1 MFPGAGRGW
10 GGGAAPPHPAGSSAQ
25 PRAVTGH
32 GEGPPAFLQSRL
44 CPGRPLCSALPSGQG
59 LVHGPRPVVCGRFSC
74 GWAPLQCAPVRVAQL
89 WVGRPQGARGPRHTL
104 SWLLWPRSRSPPP
117 PSTPRRA
124 SGMLRVLQLPLWP
137 QGPSSRGPRGVPPE
151 LLSVFAALPVSP
163 PTWLSRRVGS
173 SLGPGRGARAFRSRG
188 SARSRQRPRA
198 LPGWARAREPSPL
211 PGLAKAPPA
220 LTLVPVFPVAP
231 SSSGGWGLSHWM
243 ERLVFTP
250 VLPGAFSAP
259 WGCLVR
265 QQHM

>member
-59 LVHGPRPVVCGRFSC
+59 LVHGRRPVVCGRFSC

-104 SWLLWPRSRSPPP
+104 SWLLWPRSRSYPPPPP

-124 SGMLRVLQLPLWP
+124 SGTLRVLQLPLWP
-137 QGPSSRGPRGVPPE
+137 QGPSSRAPGACPLNCSVCLQLSRCPHPRGSPSGLARAWAQDGARGRSGLVGQN
-151 LLSVFAALPVSP
+151 ALASDRAPSP
-163 PTWLSRRVGS
+163 A
-173 SLGPGRGARAFRSRG
+173 GPGPGSRPP
-188 SARSRQRPRA
+188 SLAWRR
-198 LPGWARAREPSPL
+198 LPQ
-211 PGLAKAPPA
+211 
-220 LTLVPVFPVAP
+220 
-231 SSSGGWGLSHWM
+231 LSLWC
-243 ERLVFTP
+243 RCFL
-250 VLPGAFSAP
+250 
-259 WGCLVR
+259 
-265 QQHM
+265 